1 MDSASNLDA
10 LVVSQMKQNIGY
22 LFQINKRHANQ
33 EECAGKWTQAEI
45 QQLFEL
51 VSQHGWNTKF
61 HPASLSGKSPEQI
74 RRKIRDLKEVVIGV
88 HQIIGELVPDKARC

>member
-33 EECAGKWTQAEI
+33 EECAGKWT
-45 QQLFEL
+45 
-51 VSQHGWNTKF
+51 
-61 HPASLSGKSPEQI
+61 
-74 RRKIRDLKEVVIGV
+74 
-88 HQIIGELVPDKARC
+88 